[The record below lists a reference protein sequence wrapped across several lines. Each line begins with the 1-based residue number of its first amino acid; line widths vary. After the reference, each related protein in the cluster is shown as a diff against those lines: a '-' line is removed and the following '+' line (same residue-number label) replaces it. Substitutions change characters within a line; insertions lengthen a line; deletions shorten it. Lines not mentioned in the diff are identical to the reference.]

1 MKSLKFDL
9 KLELANSDANKLKFS
24 FNIKLP
30 IFSQVIGDLKDYSNS
45 NSRQILIPVLVEV
58 NIDQFMFKK

>member
-1 MKSLKFDL
+1 MQSFKIWTKI
-9 KLELANSDANKLKFS
+9 ELANGDANKLKLS

-30 IFSQVIGDLKDYSNS
+30 IFSQVIGDLKDYYNS

-58 NIDQFMFKK
+58 NIDQFMF

>member
-1 MKSLKFDL
+1 MQSLKFDL
-9 KLELANSDANKLKFS
+9 KLELANGDTNKLKLS

-30 IFSQVIGDLKDYSNS
+30 IFSQGIGDLKDYSNL